1 MPPVRTFTR
10 GRQSRGRGLRKT
22 TGCLTCRRRHVKCDE
37 KKPACGGC
45 TRTKKS
51 CVYGPTQST
60 EAREPSSTA
69 SRTGAQS
76 SPPAVDTL
84 TDPPTTREHEKSA
97 RVAEDHEV
105 VPEPSWS
112 RVEEHNGL
120 PTATATASSNIT
132 ASTTTPFED
141 GDAIS
146 PLSHINVSTQPTL
159 LTPQPQV
166 EHGTL
171 CADTSTPKDRQSRA
185 SFSSSHANV
194 DNATSIWVD
203 LLLHDAALQADHPP
217 NVDIGL
223 EGIGLLDDS
232 LVQSPSQFGNRSNG
246 AYSVP
251 EEVGQLPAS
260 SNPLLQERTTSVIAF
275 EALEKNEWHSASP
288 ISSTSSEVVLFQHFV
303 RKLSQWMHNVG
314 LMNAIWALSSRH
326 LSLSSQP
333 NEAPLYDPNDA
344 LPYYYK
350 TLRYVQKA
358 MQYNTYKTSLELL
371 ATSLIVSTYEMLDG
385 SSQDWER
392 HLHGVFLIQRS
403 QVIHGD
409 SMGLRQGVWWAWLC
423 QDVWAA
429 YRERRRPF
437 TFWKPVRTFRD
448 LEPFDLAARSVY
460 LFAQVV
466 GYCSREYMEDGAMEP
481 LARIAR
487 AAELRSMLED
497 WKTYLTAEFEPL
509 PQPRSAEDAFE
520 PIWIHPTAFAVA
532 MQLYYCSHILLLLHQ
547 PMLGGPEV
555 YAQQRRSLRECID
568 AVCGIAMTLTDFA
581 SSVMCSQCLFI
592 AAANGLAGPL
602 MI

>member
-1 MPPVRTFTR
+1 M
-10 GRQSRGRGLRKT
+10 
-22 TGCLTCRRRHVKCDE
+22 
-37 KKPACGGC
+37 
-45 TRTKKS
+45 
-51 CVYGPTQST
+51 
-60 EAREPSSTA
+60 
-69 SRTGAQS
+69 
-76 SPPAVDTL
+76 VDTL
-84 TDPPTTREHEKSA
+84 TDPPTTREHEKNA

-112 RVEEHNGL
+112 RVDEHNDL
-120 PTATATASSNIT
+120 PVATVTGSSNLT

-146 PLSHINVSTQPTL
+146 PLSHINVSTQSTL
-159 LTPQPQV
+159 LTSQPQL

-171 CADTSTPKDRQSRA
+171 CADAPTPQDRQPRA
-185 SFSSSHANV
+185 SFSSSRANV

-203 LLLHDAALQADHPP
+203 LLLHDAALQADHLD
-217 NVDIGL
+217 NVDIDL
-223 EGIGLLDDS
+223 EGIGILDDS
-232 LVQSPSQFGNRSNG
+232 LVQSPSHFENRPTG
-246 AYSVP
+246 AYPVP
-251 EEVGQLPAS
+251 EEVGHSPAS

-275 EALEKNEWHSASP
+275 EALEKREWHSASP
-288 ISSTSSEVVLFQHFV
+288 ISPTSSEVVLFQHFV
-303 RKLSQWMHNVG
+303 RQLSQWVSCTILLRSLYCPNRCAVLNFVDHSSWICLTHGNPLRLWYHTWRQVVSPKILACVYATKRSQMHNVG

-333 NEAPLYDPNDA
+333 NEAHLYDPNDA

-437 TFWKPVRTFRD
+437 TFWRPVRTFRD
-448 LEPFDLAARSVY
+448 LEPSDLAARSVY

-466 GYCSREYMEDGAMEP
+466 GYCSRENMEDGAMEP

-487 AAELRSMLED
+487 AAELRGMLED

-509 PQPRSAEDAFE
+509 PQPSSAEDSFE
-520 PIWIHPTAFAVA
+520 PIWIHPTAFG
-532 MQLYYCSHILLLLHQ
+532 QLISKSSEGVLH
-547 PMLGGPEV
+547 LTKRL
-555 YAQQRRSLRECID
+555 AQLWRCNYIT
-568 AVCGIAMTLTDFA
+568 VLT
-581 SSVMCSQCLFI
+581 SSCCFTSPC
-592 AAANGLAGPL
+592 
-602 MI
+602 